1 MAEQIKKHT
10 ILLVDDEADFRDILK
25 IKLEAAGFN
34 ILEASNG
41 KEALMVLANNKPD
54 VILLDIM
61 MPEMDGIET
70 LFKIKGNDETRNLRV
85 VMLTGKGD
93 PREEIV
99 RMNKKFAQ
107 ESGAFDYLRKE
118 TDLDLIVEK
127 INKILTED
135 GKL

>member
-10 ILLVDDEADFRDILK
+10 ILLVDDEADFRNILK